1 MSPTVFE
8 DRDALAAQRRRWR
21 EAGERVALVPTMGN
35 LHEGHLGLIAF
46 AKQRADRVLATIF
59 VNPSQF
65 GAGEDFERYPRTL
78 PEDLAALAR
87 VDCDGVF
94 VPAVNAIYPDGLPP
108 RTRVTPGPLADD
120 LCGAHRRGHFE
131 GVATVVLRLF
141 NLTQPDLAIFGE
153 KDFQQLLIIR
163 QMAADLA
170 LPLEILGA
178 PIARDARGLALSS
191 RNGYLSEQDRMR
203 AAALQQTLQRV
214 VAKAQTSTQPPDW
227 PAVCGQ
233 AEHALEALGFVVD
246 YLTVRRQADLL
257 RPSAEDRALVA
268 LVAAKLGTTRLI
280 DNLCFQL

>member
-1 MSPTVFE
+1 MSVAVLE
-8 DRDALAAQRRRWR
+8 DRSALAAQRQRWR
-21 EAGERVALVPTMGN
+21 DAGERVALVPTMGN
-35 LHEGHLGLIAF
+35 LHAGHLGLITF
-46 AKQRADRVLATIF
+46 ARQHADRVLATVF

-65 GAGEDFERYPRTL
+65 GPGEDFERYPRTL
-78 PEDLAALAR
+78 PEDLAALER

-94 VPAVNAIYPDGLPP
+94 IPAVNAIYPEGLPP
-108 RTRVTPGPLADD
+108 RTRVSPGPLADD
-120 LCGAHRRGHFE
+120 LCGAHRPGHFE

-141 NLTQPDLAIFGE
+141 NLTQPDVAVFGQ

-178 PIARDARGLALSS
+178 PIARDGQGLALSS
-191 RNGYLSEQDRMR
+191 RNGYLSEGQRIE
-203 AAALQQTLQRV
+203 AAALQRTLQKV
-214 VAKAQTSTQPPDW
+214 VAAAQTAPSPRAW
-227 PAVCGQ
+227 SKVCAE

-246 YLTVRRQADLL
+246 YLTVRRQADLQA
-257 RPSAEDRALVA
+257 PTPEDRALVA

>member
-1 MSPTVFE
+1 MNPTVFE
-8 DRDALAAQRRRWR
+8 DRETLAAQRLRWR

-35 LHEGHLGLIAF
+35 LHAGHLGLITF
-46 AKQRADRVLATIF
+46 AKQRAERVLATIF

-65 GAGEDFERYPRTL
+65 GPGEDFERYPRTL
-78 PEDLAALAR
+78 PEDLAALAS
-87 VDCDGVF
+87 VGCDGAF
-94 VPAVNAIYPDGLPP
+94 VPAVNAIYPEGLPP
-108 RTRVTPGPLADD
+108 RTRVTPGALADD
-120 LCGAHRRGHFE
+120 LCGAHRQGHFE

-141 NLTQPDLAIFGE
+141 NLTQPDLAIFGQ

-163 QMAADLA
+163 QMVQDLA

-191 RNGYLSEQDRMR
+191 RNGYLTEGERSQ

-214 VAKAQTSTQPPDW
+214 VAEAQASTRPVAW
-227 PAVCGQ
+227 SGACAQ
-233 AEHALEALGFVVD
+233 ALKALEAQGFVVD
-246 YLTVRRQADLL
+246 YLTVRRQADLQT
-257 RPSAEDRALVA
+257 PTPEDQALVA